1 MESKNLDKNL
11 LREALNFLTQKYKET
26 GSLMR
31 SLNLTMYVADKHG
44 AKGRL
49 LNKTLE
55 KTFPMMKSK
64 SPTEVLRYLK
74 RLAKEPSGP
83 TK

>member
-1 MESKNLDKNL
+1 MLDPIFEESRQRISELVDNNYGTIKNLDKNL

-55 KTFPMMKSK
+55 KHF
-64 SPTEVLRYLK
+64 R
-74 RLAKEPSGP
+74 
-83 TK
+83 